1 MFLILVLVTI
11 TIHGKG
17 GGHLIKIEREYHGF
31 ESDIVGQKDQPAV
44 PRIGGKGFKEFWCG
58 LFRYR

>member
-58 LFRYR
+58 LFRHR